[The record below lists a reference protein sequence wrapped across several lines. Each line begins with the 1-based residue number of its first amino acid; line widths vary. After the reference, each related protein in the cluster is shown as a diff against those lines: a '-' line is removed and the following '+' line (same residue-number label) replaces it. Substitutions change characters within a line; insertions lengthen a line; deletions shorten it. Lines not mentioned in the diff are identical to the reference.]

1 MTAFCWIYKKSRV
14 LYTCLLEA
22 GHSPFTVHIH
32 ILYFSSP
39 FHFIVIRRVENTVK
53 DVIMENYNDVSSCS
67 SGINFQLFY
76 SISFYL
82 FVLCKRYTDMFTI
95 LEIMDFIVL
104 FVHGDVI

>member
-1 MTAFCWIYKKSRV
+1 M
-14 LYTCLLEA
+14 
-22 GHSPFTVHIH
+22 
-32 ILYFSSP
+32 
-39 FHFIVIRRVENTVK
+39 K

-95 LEIMDFIVL
+95 LEIMDFRVL
-104 FVHGDVI
+104 FVPGDVF